1 MTFYTGKTVPQ
12 AYRSGAFVALRGSS
26 ETQTRTGYKI
36 VYVPFV
42 KGQPT
47 GEYQDFATGWM
58 LGADKPE
65 VWGRP
70 VGITQLQDGSL
81 LVVEDGNGTIWKISY
96 KGA

>member
-1 MTFYTGKTVPQ
+1 
-12 AYRSGAFVALRGSS
+12 
-26 ETQTRTGYKI
+26 